1 MKGVLDGVGVGE
13 ICGPHVC
20 RQVGDGGEI
29 PTGGEQLFDRG
40 GYLVGFEMIGHQ
52 PIFAD
57 GGTESRIHRQ
67 DAVVGHR

>member
-1 MKGVLDGVGVGE
+1 
-13 ICGPHVC
+13 
-20 RQVGDGGEI
+20 
-29 PTGGEQLFDRG
+29 
-40 GYLVGFEMIGHQ
+40 MIGHR